1 MVPKIHNYLMH
12 GIEYISAT
20 ARLLIRRMGCHRLQ
34 NNCISIL
41 EVQVYILS
49 FISEKKEGERRS
61 FNSNIYIYIYYF
73 LLLRIDY

>member
-1 MVPKIHNYLMH
+1 MVPKTHNYQMH

-20 ARLLIRRMGCHRLQ
+20 ARLLIRGMGCHRLQ
-34 NNCISIL
+34 NNYISIL

-61 FNSNIYIYIYYF
+61 FNSKYIYIIFYC
-73 LLLRIDY
+73 